1 AASVGAAP
9 TGTPAQQQTPGQPG
23 TPATGPDGRPGGRS
37 IGTAGRVAIA
47 VAGLLTVGGCAVVVG
62 LAAGDDDNDRN
73 GDGQATTDVVE
84 EDTSPATE
92 VGAVGSGG
100 DPADT
105 DVDSA
110 VGDGTDGTDGTDD
123 EDLGSRDQPLPYDQ
137 PVEVTWRA
145 FGDADGSRWTT
156 VIGPPRDITDDVMA
170 ANQFNDPPPDGV
182 RFVGFDVSM
191 TLLDA
196 DAEPLSTGFS
206 FSWELLGGSTA
217 RVYDFST
224 IETESFGC
232 GVVPDAFDDFDEV
245 FTGGTLAGTVCI
257 PLPIADLDHPD
268 TRVAMHFLASDSRAV
283 FGP

>member
-1 AASVGAAP
+1 MSDVTGNPPAGWYHDPSAPEQQRWWDGATWTSSIRPLRDTPPPALPPPTADPNPFDPSPFAASVGAAP

-84 EDTSPATE
+84 EDTSPATV

-110 VGDGTDGTDGTDD
+110 VGDGTDGT
-123 EDLGSRDQPLPYDQ
+123 
-137 PVEVTWRA
+137 
-145 FGDADGSRWTT
+145 
-156 VIGPPRDITDDVMA
+156 
-170 ANQFNDPPPDGV
+170 
-182 RFVGFDVSM
+182 
-191 TLLDA
+191 
-196 DAEPLSTGFS
+196 
-206 FSWELLGGSTA
+206 
-217 RVYDFST
+217 
-224 IETESFGC
+224 
-232 GVVPDAFDDFDEV
+232 
-245 FTGGTLAGTVCI
+245 
-257 PLPIADLDHPD
+257 
-268 TRVAMHFLASDSRAV
+268 
-283 FGP
+283 